1 MANVIKLK
9 RGTSTPT
16 TSDISNGE
24 VAIDTSAKKLY
35 VNDSG
40 TVKEIGGGS
49 GGGVVSDSDN
59 NTVGGTNAG
68 DSITNGS
75 NNTFFGYNA
84 GTAITS
90 QNRNTAFGSE
100 ALAAASSTSGDN
112 AVFGHEAGKT
122 ISSGTGN
129 TCLGRRAGQ
138 SITNETGN
146 TIAGFMADSEGNYN
160 VCLGQQAGQ
169 NSTGS
174 NSVVIGTFAGQDFTN
189 SSNHFIGYEC
199 AKDATSATENV
210 CIGRGSARDL
220 SSGSKNVIIGHDSA
234 NSGSND
240 LASGD
245 NNIIIGHDA
254 AASAA
259 DVDNEITLGDTN
271 ITKFRVPA
279 LNFIVKSSTAT
290 EGHVLTVDANGEA
303 GFAAASGGGGSWNL
317 ISTTTVSSSVSSVD
331 FTSIGS
337 YNRYVLLWDCEMDG
351 NNIPKIQIYDNGSLL
366 TSSNYV
372 MMRSEFS
379 SSGTTT
385 IQTSFSGWITTDS
398 LKSQIGMFEISVAAP
413 RATVSCTV
421 RGLKDSSN
429 NGGILFTSGG
439 MSTSYSLTDIDGF
452 RFTTTAGTAV
462 IDSGRFSLY
471 GIGQ

>member
-16 TSDISNGE
+16 TSDIVDGE
-24 VAIDTSAKKLY
+24 VAIDKSAKKFY
-35 VNDSG
+35 INDGG
-40 TVKEIGGGS
+40 TIKEIGGGS
-49 GGGVVSDSDN
+49 GSGGGGLSSDAQQ

-68 DSITNGS
+68 DSFSGTDAAD
-75 NNTFFGYNA
+75 NTLIGFNA
-84 GTAITS
+84 GTAITTGDFN
-90 QNRNTAFGSE
+90 QALGSE
-100 ALAAASSTSGDN
+100 ALLSLTSGVRN
-112 AVFGHEAGKT
+112 IGLGYRSLKSITTTSNNIGVGHGALQYGSGYEYTMAFGSAAGEFQ
-122 ISSGTGN
+122 TGN
-129 TCLGRRAGQ
+129 HNIFMGNFTGRPA
-138 SITNETGN
+138 TGN
-146 TIAGFMADSEGNYN
+146 NN
-160 VCLGQQAGQ
+160 VAIGKNAF
-169 NSTGS
+169 SPFGS
-174 NSVVIGTFAGQDFTN
+174 GVSGSDNVAIGTDAAGAIT
-189 SSNHFIGYEC
+189 
-199 AKDATSATENV
+199 
-210 CIGRGSARDL
+210 
-220 SSGSKNVIIGHDSA
+220 SGSDNTILGPDA
-234 NSGSND
+234 GDALTEGS
-240 LASGD
+240 
-245 NNIIIGHDA
+245 NNIIIGHNA
-254 AASAA
+254 AASSAT
-259 DVDNEITLGDTN
+259 VNNEITLGDTN
-271 ITKFRVPA
+271 ITKFRLPG
-279 LNFIVKSSTAT
+279 LNFIVKDSGSSLT
-290 EGHVLTVDANGEA
+290 EGHVLTLDSNGEA
-303 GFAAASGGGGSWNL
+303 SFAAASGGGGGGSWNL

-429 NGGILFTSGG
+429 NGGILFFGG
-439 MSTSYSLTDIDGF
+439 GLKTSYSLTDIDGF